1 MAFVIQPNNPS
12 QLGESGSGLGYKGIP
27 NAFVIEFDTKPNSGN
42 RDPVVRRHVS
52 VIARRGPALAS
63 EVDALAWDDSPP
75 NFNAPSPPDPN
86 APISNGQFFI
96 ELLNGYLKVKV
107 NDIPFVQYTET

>member
-1 MAFVIQPNNPS
+1 MAFVIQPNNPK
-12 QLGESGSGLGYKGIP
+12 QIGEAGSGLGYKGIP
-27 NAFVIEFDTKPNSGN
+27 NAFVIEFDTKANAATN
-42 RDPVVRRHVS
+42 DPIVSRHVS

-75 NFNAPSPPDPN
+75 NFNAPNPPDPD
-86 APISNGQFFI
+86 APISNGVFTI

-107 NDIPFVQYTET
+107 NDIPFV